1 MDRYLNLV
9 RLPLNDA
16 DAAGPKGFQ
25 ALLLGPGPG
34 QEQVLDLVPNRA
46 SSGGCELSGSYLP
59 RGTGLAALAVTYQGR
74 HIKGSPW
81 QVRLTSCNG
90 RFTAANV

>member
-1 MDRYLNLV
+1 MDSNFHMRPYL
-9 RLPLNDA
+9 
-16 DAAGPKGFQ
+16 Q
-25 ALLLGPGPG
+25 AMLLGPGPG

-81 QVRLTSCNG
+81 QV
-90 RFTAANV
+90 